1 MNAEKQAK
9 LFKALG
15 DPTRLLIVEMLLKGE
30 LCVCK
35 IIPSTGKSQPTVSA
49 HLKVLHEA
57 GLVKSRREGLSV
69 YYFPADDKIK
79 DLLSVSKNMTGDQN

>member
-1 MNAEKQAK
+1 MNPEKQAK

-30 LCVCK
+30 MCVCK

-49 HLKVLHEA
+49 HLKILHEA

-69 YYFPADDKIK
+69 YYFLADDMIK
-79 DLLSVSKNMTGDQN
+79 DLLSVSKKIKET

>member
-35 IIPSTGKSQPTVSA
+35 IIPNTCKSQPTVSA

-69 YYFPADDKIK
+69 YYFLADDAIG
-79 DLLSVSKNMTGDQN
+79 DLLSVSKKIKGDLN